1 MVSERSAPLEERA
14 DTSHYDAFPK
24 AHGTWILTEE
34 QFVLVRGNL
43 TSRGELRR
51 DGQESSAETFDR
63 MFF

>member
-1 MVSERSAPLEERA
+1 MKDLPHYKEEQILHHTRTHFQRPMA
-14 DTSHYDAFPK
+14 L
-24 AHGTWILTEE
+24 WILTEE